1 MSEPAEL
8 IEQELQL
15 IDEIKLLAEEQ
26 RNLKVQRRKNNVAVR
41 AWRINIMR
49 RVERV
54 QEQVTGVLTE
64 DEYNYINQK
73 ISALNEQMEGIGAML
88 YNNEHRAVADA
99 REYARKS
106 QELQEIFE
114 QNSSLDN
121 TALKMVSQRLLDRAN
136 TVRKTITAQKKII
149 KKIEKENEE
158 LKDENEY
165 KTAQISL
172 YRAEA
177 RDYVEKINR
186 ITNGLIPNEKMASF
200 DEKEEEIY
208 QYNAEDI
215 ADYWAGEIAR
225 NNDMIRDL
233 PSYLYDEMSD
243 WLQDNPESAK
253 DAESIY
259 QKILSEINSLISQA
273 GEVPE
278 KPEIEYEEMQRI
290 PEIEPQKI
298 RVNDL
303 ILEKLPPEAV
313 ITGNT
318 IPQDVIEEIESYRAG
333 KYDWTIANANRINEL
348 ANTYNLLSLNVVPD
362 LEKQSVREINAKIR
376 ELIEIQ
382 NSFGSERNSRT
393 GQTKIKEFVAGTR
406 ALLQHTRNQIKTF
419 DRYYDEFLASAENLK
434 SWINRS
440 WWQFGGQPEN
450 HHKGGKNDSSQITK
464 NSRKTSSNYSG
475 PSL

>member
-73 ISALNEQMEGIGAML
+73 ISALNEQIEGIGAML

-177 RDYVEKINR
+177 RDYVEKINQ

-243 WLQDNPESAK
+243 WLQDNPENTK